1 MAKRICKRRNQEI
14 DFPKDCQ
21 RCAFL
26 NMSSQTPYCTHK
38 EPEEKK
44 TSKKSC
50 CH

>member
-1 MAKRICKRRNQEI
+1 MTQKICQRKNQAV

-21 RCAFL
+21 GCAFL
-26 NMSSQTPYCTHK
+26 NMSSQTPYCTYK